1 MVKPMRSSDNIFI
14 TGCDKNTEWM
24 LDWFV
29 MNYLKHN
36 SNQLYIM
43 DFGMSERALEKHAGF
58 VLPLPPSNHIGW
70 FHKPLAMLYAAR
82 LAKKVCWLDTD
93 CQVLGDISGIFDLTE
108 RNKLA
113 MAEDLPWSTRRGS
126 KWHNSGVVAFEG
138 VPAILTEW
146 HAAVVKSPQVG
157 DQEVL
162 HSLLNTPM
170 RRFVHIVDLPNKYNV
185 LRVQWDKDD
194 NVPEDILIKH
204 FTGAKGKLQIWDL
217 MNG

>member
-1 MVKPMRSSDNIFI
+1 MKSSNNIFI
-14 TGCDKNTEWM
+14 TGCDSNTEWM

-29 MNYLKHN
+29 MNYLEHN

-43 DFGMSERALEKHAGF
+43 DFGMSDRALEKHAGF
-58 VLPLPPSNHIGW
+58 VLPLPQSNHIGW
-70 FHKPLAMLYAAR
+70 FHKPLAMLTAAR
-82 LAKKVCWLDTD
+82 FANKVCWLDTD
-93 CQVLGDISGIFDLTE
+93 CQVLGDISGIFNLTE
-108 RNKLA
+108 KNKLS
-113 MAEDLPWSTRRGS
+113 MVEDLPWSTRRGG

-146 HAAVVKSPQVG
+146 HAAVTKSPQVG

-170 RRFVHIVDLPNKYNV
+170 RRFVHIVDMPNKYNV
-185 LRVQWDKDD
+185 LRVQWDKD
-194 NVPEDILIKH
+194 NSVPEDVLIKH